1 MNKMNEEL
9 QEILKKLSNMYDQ
22 ESKNSYV
29 SVYINR
35 LQDPK
40 YLSNRAPTCS
50 KLLDG
55 EEQENFE
62 QTMQMINEFLSS
74 EKESYIAIFASAKH
88 DFFLN
93 ITLPQALMNSFT
105 VDSSPYIRPLARLLD
120 EYESFTLLLLNSNE
134 ATIYS
139 VSLGKAEQKKNLS
152 EDIINRHK
160 KGGWSQA
167 RFSRRRKGA
176 IKDFFKEVEEALSK
190 TVEENIIVAGP
201 GVEKINFKNS
211 LQPNIKSKIV
221 DVLDIDIDEQEK
233 LFDESIEKIADFK
246 KQKDHQLIERL
257 KKEILTDGLAV
268 YGFEQ
273 TLQAAQRGQIDV
285 LLVEKD
291 YKLKGCLCEHC
302 QLLKSGPIQECPI
315 CGGPTTEADT
325 IEEIIEFAKR
335 TDASVEFSNDEY
347 LSNIGHIGGLLRYKI
362 S

>member
-1 MNKMNEEL
+1 MKKMNEKL
-9 QEILKKLSNMYDQ
+9 KDILKKLSNIYDE
-22 ESKNSYV
+22 ESKNTFV
-29 SVYINR
+29 SVYLDR

-55 EEQENFE
+55 EEQKNFE
-62 QTMQMINEFLSS
+62 QTMEMINDFLES
-74 EKESYIAIFASAKH
+74 EKSSYIAIFASAKH
-88 DFFLN
+88 DFFQN
-93 ITLPQALMNSFT
+93 IILPQALMNSFT

-134 ATIYS
+134 ATIYF
-139 VSLGKAEQKKNLS
+139 VSLGKAEKQKHLS

-176 IKDFFKEVEEALSK
+176 IKDFFKEVEEALN
-190 TVEENIIVAGP
+190 TNVEGNIIVAGP

-211 LQPNIKSKIV
+211 LQPNLRSKIV
-221 DVLDIDIDEQEK
+221 DVIDIDIDEQER
-233 LFDESIEKIADFK
+233 LFDESMQKIADFK
-246 KQKDHQLIERL
+246 NQKDQLLIERL

-273 TLQAAQRGQIDV
+273 TLQAAQQGQIDV

-335 TDASVEFSNDEY
+335 TDASVEFSGDEY
-347 LSNIGHIGGLLRYKI
+347 LSNIGHIAGLLRYKI
-362 S
+362 N